1 MLDQDNIYLIS
12 LSIFMTSKKKNESR
26 ESNCKI
32 QYISETQVFPGDGKS
47 LL

>member
-1 MLDQDNIYLIS
+1 MLITSGS
-12 LSIFMTSKKKNESR
+12 LMTSKKYNESR